1 MAGETRTTAP
11 GPTEIGAWQNQ
22 IIKPGATVGGNT
34 TSAGVAATA
43 NPNAVALYNMT
54 RQERQQVALALK
66 NAGYKVPT
74 NGVFSDKLLNAYNT
88 ALAAAQTQAM
98 QAGQPFDKNFFT
110 GYLARE
116 TEANIAAGGAGG
128 ISKLVQTKIYTDADA
143 KKIIDTVIQDQ
154 LGRKASADEV
164 RKYTSMIQA
173 AQKKSPTVTTYKTVG
188 GVQTATTTGG
198 INEQQYLLDRIAG
211 TDEAK
216 ANKVLG
222 FYETFMNALG
232 RD

>member
-1 MAGETRTTAP
+1 MAETRTTAP
-11 GPTEIGAWQNQ
+11 GPTEVAAWQNQ

-74 NGVFSDKLLNAYNT
+74 SGTFSDKLLTAYNS
-88 ALAAAQTQAM
+88 ALALAQSQAM
-98 QAGQPFDKNFFT
+98 QLGQPFDKNFFT

-116 TEANIAAGGAGG
+116 TEATTAAGGGGAGG
-128 ISKLVQTKIYTDADA
+128 ISKVIQSRIYTDTDA
-143 KKIIDTVIQDQ
+143 KKLIDAVIQDQ

-164 RKYTSMIQA
+164 KKYTSMIQA
-173 AQKKSPTVTTYKTVG
+173 AQKKAPVVTTYKTVG

-198 INEQQYLLDRIAG
+198 INEQQYLLDMIS
-211 TDEAK
+211 
-216 ANKVLG
+216 
-222 FYETFMNALG
+222 
-232 RD
+232 

>member
-1 MAGETRTTAP
+1 MAETARTADQARAQAAAQAA
-11 GPTEIGAWQNQ
+11 GQQQNA
-22 IIKPGATVGGNT
+22 ATVGDETFTAFAKALSQSTPAIRLKIAQQLKNANLYKGKVSGEFNNRFYDALLAAEKKRVELAT
-34 TSAGVAATA
+34 VIEVPSRYDFIAGLAADVASAGV
-43 NPNAVALYNMT
+43 
-54 RQERQQVALALK
+54 
-66 NAGYKVPT
+66 
-74 NGVFSDKLLNAYNT
+74 S
-88 ALAAAQTQAM
+88 
-98 QAGQPFDKNFFT
+98 
-110 GYLARE
+110 
-116 TEANIAAGGAGG
+116 GG
-128 ISKLVQTKIYTDADA
+128 ISKVIQSKVYTDTDA
-143 KKIIDTVIQDQ
+143 KKLIDAVIQDQ

-164 RKYTSMIQA
+164 KKYTSMIQA